1 MGMFSKLFGRDKPAP
16 VEPMTLQ
23 AHPISVNPSSP
34 AQLKRHVGRL
44 ANLYNAQAREP
55 SRTDVAAEIV
65 QRQAAIVAFGHVAPE
80 GEEEA
85 RALLARMGQ

>member
-1 MGMFSKLFGRDKPAP
+1 MKWLNKLMGRDEPAP

-23 AHPISVNPSSP
+23 AQPITVNPSNP

-55 SRTDVAAEIV
+55 DRTDVAAEIV
-65 QRQAAIVAFGHVAPE
+65 QRKAAIVAFGHVAPE
-80 GEEEA
+80 TEEEA
-85 RALLARMGQ
+85 RALLARMEE